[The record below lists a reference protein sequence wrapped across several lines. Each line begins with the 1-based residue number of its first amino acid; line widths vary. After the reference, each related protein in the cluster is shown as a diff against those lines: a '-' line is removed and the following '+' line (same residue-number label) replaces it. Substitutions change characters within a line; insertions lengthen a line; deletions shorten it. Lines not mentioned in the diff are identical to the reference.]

1 MKINVLEQHGT
12 RTEQRERIIPAVYDG
27 EGNILT
33 EERTETYTVE
43 VPVMVSVTRDMT
55 PEEEAE
61 MLANQPIDQ
70 RTYEQMVEDF
80 IRERYTVSD
89 ELAILRQRD
98 TKPEEF
104 EAYNAFCEECKARA
118 KTQANAPTIE
128 K

>member
-12 RTEQRERIIPAVYDG
+12 RTEQRERIIPAVYDE

-70 RTYEQMVEDF
+70 RTYEQMVEAF

-104 EAYNAFCEECKARA
+104 EEYNAFCEECKARA
-118 KTQANAPTIE
+118 KSQTTT
-128 K
+128 